1 MTLDQLICL
10 AESHGIT
17 ISWTHLHTRAA
28 YHHKTRT
35 IYLDHALNTRPRH
48 ATAILAHEY
57 IHALMGHT
65 GPQDAHTERLVDL
78 RAAQLLVS
86 PAEYALA
93 EQLHDAN
100 PHAIADELNLPLWVI
115 TAYREHLTASTLQQ
129 QAIALMA
136 GEKVAPK

>member
-86 PAEYALA
+86 PAEYAHA
-93 EQLHDAN
+93 EQLHT
-100 PHAIADELNLPLWVI
+100 PTRTPLQ
-115 TAYREHLTASTLQQ
+115 TNSTSRYGLSPPIGSTSQPVRYNNK
-129 QAIALMA
+129 L
-136 GEKVAPK
+136 

>member
-1 MTLDQLICL
+1 MTLDQLINL

-35 IYLDHALNTRPRH
+35 IYLDHTLTTRPRH

-65 GPQDAHTERLVDL
+65 GPQDPHTEHLVDL
-78 RAAQLLVS
+78 RAAQLLIS

-93 EQLHDAN
+93 ERLHDAN
-100 PHAIADELNLPLWVI
+100 PHAIADELNLPLWVVV
-115 TAYREHLTASTLQQ
+115 AYRERLTTSTL
-129 QAIALMA
+129 
-136 GEKVAPK
+136 